1 MTELTTITR
10 PVPPASP
17 PTAVPVSNDEINYPH
32 FRLLNRQSR
41 VALSPS
47 PFELDSQLPRQLF
60 AVSNSRGWFAAII
73 KNEGTFG
80 SVAYFFFSHSGAGA
94 DCAFTPS
101 NTIPLE
107 SSSPCTLTFASNDTR
122 LLIGLASGE
131 ILVYDTSHLLTSGQ
145 TQAKPIHSFQHVVGS
160 SLGQVTANPSTSDP
174 ALASL
179 VAVVSRNGRVFIL
192 NIQTFASE
200 GGWMGNDEAFQPAA
214 VAWSPKG
221 KQLAVGLKSGD
232 ILCFTLSDKS
242 KPQKHIPST
251 AQLPLTTLNWLSPG
265 HTFETTYSSDD
276 PQHHIVSLD
285 TASSTISYGVL
296 SYPYPIPDRP
306 QLSFTVSLP
315 NWNFDQGEGSKS
327 LLLFGDV
334 CSTDVEVMGHVG
346 TKWDQQSRD
355 DSSIAIPLDKN
366 YDETF
371 LLGLNV
377 DLTSTTPAPSVLA
390 SGESAD
396 WPPAPI
402 LYAYLNDGTIQ
413 AWHITQVKP
422 YAGMVVPSPATSDA
436 TSSTLNVS
444 NLDNMAPEQP
454 MLTPAPPVTSRTPSI
469 EMDSTSS
476 NAFTSQPSSFT
487 QNLGTSSAFTPPSSG
502 STSLASSPSPFGQS
516 SFNSA
521 FGQTSAF
528 GQLGQNNAP
537 QSVFGQGSFNQQP
550 SFSSSPALA
559 GGFSSFANSGTSAFG
574 QSAFGG
580 SSVPVITVTKTPS
593 RGSQNDDMQ
602 AEATTAESEISFGG
616 LSLDK
621 ANAPSSSETK
631 PVVNSIFGSTAFS
644 APTPNTSTEPSAGGF
659 IKPASGFGAFSGL
672 GQATKSETPSGFGT
686 FGGATP
692 QSNPGQTK
700 SETPSSIFGSTAKPA
715 TPSFGQPSF
724 GQPAFGQSS
733 FGSASSTTS
742 AFGTGGFAKAPAV
755 AAAQTPSSGGGFAS
769 FAKSTPVTFGQT
781 SLASSPKDS
790 IFKSTPNDQATNDQP
805 KPQTAFGFGTS
816 QNSNVFGGGSFNASG
831 ASQSVFAKPP
841 ETPMK
846 ATSPLSASSSPDSNG
861 AARSPSARGDDD
873 SPVAKPSVPQ
883 SAFSSST
890 FGTPSSSAF
899 KPASG
904 FGAFGSTTPSSSPF
918 FKTEKPVSVFGSA
931 FSTPA
936 PASPAVSASE
946 SPKFGMSS
954 SLGQKPAVFGSPSTP
969 PTTTPKAPAPAV
981 GAFAAFSKSPSAFS
995 AFAGPQKSF
1004 KELLTES
1011 DKDEGLDNAE
1021 STITTAPTI
1030 SRKQSTDEPSPS
1042 QSPIPPRTQTP
1053 SLEDA
1058 SVSRPASND
1067 GEGKSSNGP
1076 SDVNSLSYTSA
1087 SSGTS
1092 SFVDV
1097 TRQDGEG
1104 AKSGDESEEVQDSE
1118 DEGSFISEPFS
1129 SEEGSNDG
1137 RLDEEAEEGETQEE
1151 EEEEESAG
1159 EREESEVEEEEEQEG
1174 ESDASVD
1181 HGLRSPSATPT
1192 AEVPT
1197 ARLSKSPTPTPD
1209 TSRGSTTPPDSPQ
1222 KPSDTI
1228 PPQPPA
1234 APTPVFALPSQS
1246 PSLTAPRPSTKPT
1259 RSSPLAKTPPLLGDP
1274 EKPQVKVEDAA
1285 LKPKPASPKGIF
1297 GVLPAAKVEAQIS
1310 AEGES
1315 SKASRPKTPPLLSS
1329 FGAPKPAT
1337 PSIFGGQPTF
1347 SAPSSSSP
1355 SAFPSTPS
1363 PQLQTPGT
1371 PSSFF
1376 GLSPAPQNAPS
1387 PLGRTPGTP
1396 TPFFGIPPA
1405 PQEAPSPTPIF
1416 SMGGSAAK
1424 PAPTLFGGQPK
1435 PPMTSLAPQPPKP
1448 APRPQEALENGMQKE
1463 CVYLFSSLAKE
1474 LEDLGALAREANKK
1488 REEFGKPASMGH
1500 RTADLQSPEKWG
1512 GLDEVVAYG
1521 KLLRTVEADIKN
1533 LKQLVVEEQQSL
1545 PDLQTSMLKAGT
1557 RKEEISRLDQAKN
1570 DADFSQMLKS
1580 RTLGPEHH
1588 ETQMQLRKAI
1598 RDIRDR
1604 VTKLEQHLEASKVK
1618 ISRSTQGK
1626 PAFRAPSLV
1635 TAHRTF
1641 KNIDIAIQQQARD
1654 IADLSSRLAKLDISS
1669 LQSVTATNS
1678 GSRYGGTRRSFN
1690 VTPNVAVTTA
1700 AALNSERSTQRL
1712 KNRLLSLRSEPLMNT
1727 KSLTAAK
1734 PPVAFSTPGKPAAP
1748 PVQSPSMNFD
1758 LPAAFPSSPSPSP
1771 AGPSSRRGAA
1781 FSSKHLK
1788 SATLKKTFSSPDH
1801 QHSPPPPSDFWGPL
1815 PSFFPL
1821 KQSSTPIV
1829 PIKTAHTP

>member
-10 PVPPASP
+10 PVPPASL
-17 PTAVPVSNDEINYPH
+17 PTSVPVSNDEINYPH

-47 PFELDSQLPRQLF
+47 PFELDSQPPRQLL
-60 AVSNSRGWFAAII
+60 AVSNSRGWFAVII
-73 KNEGTFG
+73 KKEGSFG
-80 SVAYFFFSHSGAGA
+80 SVALQTAAVAGA
-94 DCAFTPS
+94 DSAFTPS
-101 NTIPLE
+101 NTIPIE
-107 SSSPCTLTFASNDTR
+107 SASPCTLTFASNDTR
-122 LLIGLASGE
+122 LLLGLASGE
-131 ILVYDTSHLLTSGQ
+131 ILVYDTSHLLTGAQ
-145 TQAKPIHSFQHVVGS
+145 TQAKPIHSFQHAVGS
-160 SLGQVTANPSTSDP
+160 SIGQVAANPSTSD
-174 ALASL
+174 ATLGSL
-179 VAVVSRNGRVFIL
+179 VAVVSRNGRVFVL
-192 NIQTFASE
+192 NVQTFASE
-200 GGWMGNDEAFQPAA
+200 GGWMGTDEAFQPTA

-221 KQLAVGLKSGD
+221 KQLAIGLKSGD
-232 ILCFTLSDKS
+232 ILCFTLGDKS
-242 KPQKHIPST
+242 KAQKHIPPT
-251 AQLPLTTLNWLSPG
+251 AQLPLTSLNWLSPG
-265 HTFETTYSSDD
+265 HTFETTYGSDD

-285 TASSTISYGVL
+285 TASSTTSYGVL
-296 SYPYPIPDRP
+296 SYPYPTADRP

-315 NWNFDQGEGSKS
+315 NWNFDQGDGSKS
-327 LLLFGDV
+327 LVLFGDV

-346 TKWDQQSRD
+346 SKWDQQSRD

-371 LLGLNV
+371 LLGLVV

-413 AWHITQVKP
+413 AWHITQAKP

-436 TSSTLNVS
+436 TPSPLNVS
-444 NLDNMAPEQP
+444 NIDNMAPEQV

-476 NAFTSQPSSFT
+476 NAFTSQPSPFA
-487 QNLGTSSAFTPPSSG
+487 QNAGTSSAFTPPSSG
-502 STSLASSPSPFGQS
+502 PTSQASSPSPFGQTG
-516 SFNSA
+516 FNSA
-521 FGQTSAF
+521 FGQPSAF
-528 GQLGQNNAP
+528 GQNNAP
-537 QSVFGQGSFNQQP
+537 QSVFGQGSFSQKP
-550 SFSSSPALA
+550 AFGGSPPLV
-559 GGFSSFANSGTSAFG
+559 GGFSSFANSGASTFG

-580 SSVPVITVTKTPS
+580 SSVPAITVTKTPS
-593 RGSQNDDMQ
+593 GGSQNDDMQ
-602 AEATTAESEISFGG
+602 AEATATEPDISFGG

-621 ANAPSSSETK
+621 ADAPSSETK
-631 PVVNSIFGSTAFS
+631 PGVNSIFGSTAFS
-644 APTPNTSTEPSAGGF
+644 APTPNTSTEPSTGGF

-672 GQATKSETPSGFGT
+672 GQATKSETPSGFGA
-686 FGGATP
+686 FGSASP
-692 QSNPGQTK
+692 KSNPEPTK
-700 SETPSSIFGSTAKPA
+700 SETPASIFGSAAKPA
-715 TPSFGQPSF
+715 APSFGQPSF

-733 FGSASSTTS
+733 FGGASLTTS
-742 AFGTGGFAKAPAV
+742 AFGTTGFGKAPTV
-755 AAAQTPSSGGGFAS
+755 ATASPPSSGGGFAS
-769 FAKSTPVTFGQT
+769 FAKPTPVTFGQT
-781 SLASSPKDS
+781 SLASGPKES
-790 IFKSTPNDQATNDQP
+790 VFKGTAINQPTDDQP
-805 KPQTAFGFGTS
+805 KPQTAFGFRTS
-816 QNSNVFGGGSFNASG
+816 QSSNVFGGGSFNAS
-831 ASQSVFAKPP
+831 ATSQSVFAKLP

-846 ATSPLSASSSPDSNG
+846 TTSSASSSPDSNG
-861 AARSPSARGDDD
+861 AARSPSAKADDD
-873 SPVAKPSVPQ
+873 SPVAKPSAPQ
-883 SAFSSST
+883 SAFSSSP

-904 FGAFGSTTPSSSPF
+904 FGAFGSTTPTSSPF
-918 FKTEKPVSVFGSA
+918 FKTEKTVSAFGSA

-936 PASPAVSASE
+936 PVSPAVSASE

-954 SLGQKPAVFGSPSTP
+954 SLGQKPGVFGSPSTP
-969 PTTTPKAPAPAV
+969 PSTTPKAPAPAV
-981 GAFAAFSKSPSAFS
+981 GAFAAFSKSPNAFS

-1004 KELLTES
+1004 KELLAGS
-1011 DKDEGLDNAE
+1011 DKGEGSDNAE
-1021 STITTAPTI
+1021 PTITTAPQV

-1042 QSPIPPRTQTP
+1042 KSPIPPRTQTP

-1067 GEGKSSNGP
+1067 GESKSSTGP
-1076 SDVNSLSYTSA
+1076 SDANSLSFTSV

-1097 TRQDGEG
+1097 TRQDGEA

-1137 RLDEEAEEGETQEE
+1137 HLEEEAEHKEDSQEDVEEGETQEE

-1159 EREESEVEEEEEQEG
+1159 EREESEAEEEQEG

-1192 AEVPT
+1192 AEVPA

-1209 TSRGSTTPPDSPQ
+1209 TSRGSTTPPESPQ
-1222 KPSDTI
+1222 KPSDSI
-1228 PPQPPA
+1228 PPLPA
-1234 APTPVFALPSQS
+1234 APPTPVFALPSPS

-1310 AEGES
+1310 AEGED

-1329 FGAPKPAT
+1329 FGAPKPVT

-1363 PQLQTPGT
+1363 PQSQTPGT

-1405 PQEAPSPTPIF
+1405 PQQAPSPTPIF
-1416 SMGGSAAK
+1416 SMGSSAAK
-1424 PAPTLFGGQPK
+1424 PAPSLFGGQPK
-1435 PPMTSLAPQPPKP
+1435 PPTSSLAPPPPKP

-1474 LEDLGALAREANKK
+1474 LEELGTLAREAIKK
-1488 REEFGKPASMGH
+1488 RDEFGKPASMVH
-1500 RTADLQSPEKWG
+1500 RTSDLQSPEKWG

-1521 KLLRTVEADIKN
+1521 KLLRTVEADIQQ
-1533 LKQLVVEEQQSL
+1533 LKVLVAEEQQSL

-1557 RKEEISRLDQAKN
+1557 RREEISRLDQAKN

-1618 ISRSTQGK
+1618 LSRSTQGK
-1626 PAFRAPSLV
+1626 PAFKAPSLV

-1641 KNIDIAIQQQARD
+1641 KNIDIAIQQQAHD

-1669 LQSVTATNS
+1669 LRSATATNS
-1678 GSRYGGTRRSFN
+1678 GSRYSGTRRSFN

-1700 AALNSERSTQRL
+1700 AALNAERSTQRL

-1727 KSLTAAK
+1727 KSLAADK

-1748 PVQSPSMNFD
+1748 PMQSPSMNFD
-1758 LPAAFPSSPSPSP
+1758 LPSAFPSSPSPSP
-1771 AGPSSRRGAA
+1771 AGSSSRRGAA

-1801 QHSPPPPSDFWGPL
+1801 QHSAPPPSDFWGPL
-1815 PSFFPL
+1815 PSFFPM

-1829 PIKTAHTP
+1829 PIKTASTP